1 MLDWRNFKQKLNMA
15 KITLGG
21 KETHTNGELPA
32 IGTPVKNYTFVKND
46 MSAVQLADFKGK
58 KVILNIFPSI
68 DTGVC
73 MASVRKFNEEAAKL
87 SNAAVLC
94 VSKDLPFALNRFCGA
109 EGIENVTVASDFR
122 TPEFAEDMG
131 LKIAEGAF
139 SGLNSRVIIVL
150 DEEGKV
156 KYTEQVPEI
165 GQEPNYSA
173 ALAAV

>member
-1 MLDWRNFKQKLNMA
+1 MLVWRNFKQKLNMA

-94 VSKDLPFALNRFCGA
+94 VSKDLPFAL
-109 EGIENVTVASDFR
+109 
-122 TPEFAEDMG
+122 
-131 LKIAEGAF
+131 K
-139 SGLNSRVIIVL
+139 
-150 DEEGKV
+150 
-156 KYTEQVPEI
+156 
-165 GQEPNYSA
+165 
-173 ALAAV
+173 